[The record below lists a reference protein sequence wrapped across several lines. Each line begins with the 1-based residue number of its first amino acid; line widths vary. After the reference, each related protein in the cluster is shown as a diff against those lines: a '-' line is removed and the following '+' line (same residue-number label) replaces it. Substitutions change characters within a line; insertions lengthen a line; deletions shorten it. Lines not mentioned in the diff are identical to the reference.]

1 MKELNT
7 QAAEQAKDIDLFE
20 SELERIRGVATK
32 IPDPDYLTQLFDST
46 SRSQAGFNLRKSNP
60 GGFQAWLRGYR
71 AAKEEKAARGE
82 EMNAEAYAVKGVESM
97 APEAVGLN
105 KRSQY
110 VAVATQA
117 LDSYGSA

>member
-1 MKELNT
+1 MK
-7 QAAEQAKDIDLFE
+7 
-20 SELERIRGVATK
+20 
-32 IPDPDYLTQLFDST
+32 
-46 SRSQAGFNLRKSNP
+46 
-60 GGFQAWLRGYR
+60 AWLRGYR